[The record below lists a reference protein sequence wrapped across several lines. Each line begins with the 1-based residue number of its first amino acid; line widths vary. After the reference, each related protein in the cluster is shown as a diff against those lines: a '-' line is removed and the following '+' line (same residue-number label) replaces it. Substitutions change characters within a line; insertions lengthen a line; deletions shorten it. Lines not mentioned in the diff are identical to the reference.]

1 MALFE
6 ISPFHHYYQHPAVRR
21 TCHHRMWGNNCRTGL
36 WPSMQNR
43 YPSSMELVLPV
54 ASDLFSR
61 SRNSADFNGK
71 LKQEVTED
79 GINFLLPLNGFDMKD
94 LEVKVE
100 EGALKVRAKKEE
112 KNDKGETV
120 TTSMMKQTIALP
132 ENCSTE
138 DMETAFKEDG
148 MLAISIPRKA
158 KAIEGATQQ
167 ETHEEEVEMEREEVP
182 TPKETTSDMALVTIP
197 VHGYG
202 PEELSVKVI
211 ENGKAIK
218 VSGRHEEKAAD
229 GKGCS
234 VTQFSRTFP
243 LPKDVEVEKIQSHMA
258 EVNGGE
264 LTITA
269 PIVTKDAVEAETMKS
284 IPIQME
290 IEKSD

>member
-1 MALFE
+1 MLVANLLSGPFSVLF
-6 ISPFHHYYQHPAVRR
+6 SVPFLMLLNRHP
-21 TCHHRMWGNNCRTGL
+21 GL

-79 GINFLLPLNGFDMKD
+79 GINFFLPLNGFDMKD
-94 LEVKVE
+94 LEVNVE

-218 VSGRHEEKAAD
+218 VSGRHEEKSAD

-234 VTQFSRTFP
+234 ITQFSRTFP

-258 EVNGGE
+258 EENGGE

-269 PIVTKDAVEAETMKS
+269 PIVPKDAVEAETMKS

-290 IEKSD
+290 TEK